1 MAKITEQ
8 EAIEMLKYRMD
19 TAAKIVGTGSDG
31 NAFEDIELAIKAL
44 ENQISLNNEEDL
56 INQAIESAQCRI
68 YRLKQNEGSTL
79 AHQVKAKNQQEL
91 MNITIKALEYYR
103 YRNKK

>member
-1 MAKITEQ
+1 MSFFTDDDLHVIF
-8 EAIEMLKYRMD
+8 MLS
-19 TAAKIVGTGSDG
+19 A
-31 NAFEDIELAIKAL
+31 ELHERQDYIDEWNRRQSEK
-44 ENQISLNNEEDL
+44 SEEDL

-103 YRNKK
+103 DRNKK